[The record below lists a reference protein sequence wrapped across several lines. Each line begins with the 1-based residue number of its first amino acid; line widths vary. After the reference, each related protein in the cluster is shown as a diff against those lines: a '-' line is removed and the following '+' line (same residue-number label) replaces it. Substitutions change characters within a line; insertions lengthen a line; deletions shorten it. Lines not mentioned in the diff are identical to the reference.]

1 MLLGL
6 AQNSS
11 KMHRRAFIMAGALL
25 ALAPRA
31 LAHSLKELEDS
42 LMANEKYFQ
51 PADGKAADFT
61 LQDANGHITGLKDL
75 KGKVVVLHFIYTNC
89 PDTCPLHAEKIAE
102 IQKMV
107 NISPMKGQVQF
118 VSITTDPKRDTGQ
131 VLREFGQN
139 HGLDPINWT
148 FLTTT
153 PAEPETLTLD
163 LAKTYGVEF
172 KPMANGDLMHGV
184 LTIVIDQDGQIRGRF
199 HGLEFQSL
207 NLVMFVNALVN
218 KIQVEHHHQEPGFW
232 AWLTRFI

>member
-6 AQNSS
+6 CKNSPQ
-11 KMHRRAFIMAGALL
+11 MQRRAFIMTGALL
-25 ALAPRA
+25 AFAPCA
-31 LAHSLKELEDS
+31 FAHSLKELEDS

-51 PADGKAADFT
+51 PADSKAADFT
-61 LQDANGHITGLKDL
+61 LQDADGHITGLKDL

-89 PDTCPLHAEKIAE
+89 PDTCPLHAEKIAA

-107 NISPMKGQVQF
+107 NITPMKGQVQF
-118 VSITTDPKRDTGQ
+118 VSITTDPKRDKGK
-131 VLREFGQN
+131 VLVDFGQN
-139 HGLDPINWT
+139 HGLDPVNWT

-153 PAEPETLTLD
+153 PDEPETLTLD
-163 LAKTYGVEF
+163 LAKSYGVEF

-218 KIQVEHHHQEPGFW
+218 KIQVEHHYQEVGFW
-232 AWLTRFI
+232 AWLTKII